1 MTFDQVAAFAIVA
14 VMMALFVWDRL
25 RYDLVAMLA
34 LFASV
39 MVGIVPSEH
48 AFSGFSDDIVI
59 IIAAALVVS
68 AAVAKSGVAEIALR
82 PLTPYLKTI
91 RTQVFVLVL
100 AVTVLSTFIK
110 NVGALAILMPVAAQ
124 MAKRSGTSLS
134 QLLMPLAFG
143 SLLGGLIT
151 LIGTSPNLI
160 VARVRQELGGEPFRM
175 FEYAPVG
182 ICLAALGLVWITLTC
197 AWLPK
202 RRGAGALNTAIDI
215 EDYVVEARVPA
226 SSPVVGQAP
235 HEVEALAE
243 GEAKVTSV
251 VRDDTRNLEPHPN
264 LKIEPDDVLLIK
276 GDPEDLERTIAR
288 GRLDLQGQEAETEPN
303 EDKDEPSEQAET
315 LAAVGTQAPNGEDS
329 ERDEHIPDEKDDEP
343 DEKDK
348 EDEDD
353 QNDEDNVGVVEGVV
367 TTDSMLVYST
377 PREMN
382 LRSRFGLN
390 LIAISRSGENLTERL
405 RSVRLRAG
413 DVLVLQGRF
422 DRLPD
427 VLKVLG
433 ILPLAERDVGLGR
446 SRKLWLPLL
455 VVAVAMGAVA
465 FELLPVAVAFFGAAL
480 VILLAKSLSLREV
493 YETVEWPIIVLIGAL
508 IPVSEA
514 IRTTGASDL
523 VAGWLSS
530 VTGTMPALGAL
541 AMIMVAAMLVTPF
554 LNNSATALMMA
565 PIAASLAGK
574 LGLNVDPFLMA
585 VAVGAACDF
594 LTPFGHQC
602 NTLVM
607 GPGGYR
613 FGDYWKFGL
622 PLSVLVVLAGV
633 PLVAWIWKLGP
644 A

>member
-622 PLSVLVVLAGV
+622 PLSVLVVLTGV

>member
-343 DEKDK
+343 DEKDE

>member
-1 MTFDQVAAFAIVA
+1 MTFDQGAAFAIVV
-14 VMMALFVWDRL
+14 VMMVLFVWDRL

-34 LFASV
+34 LFAAV
-39 MVGIVPSEH
+39 MAGIVPADQ

-59 IIAAALVVS
+59 IVASALVVS
-68 AAVAKSGVAEIALR
+68 AAVAKSGIAEVALR
-82 PLTPYLKTI
+82 PLGPYLNSLHA
-91 RTQVFVLVL
+91 QVFVLVL
-100 AVTVLSTFIK
+100 AVTLLSTFIK
-110 NVGALAILMPVAAQ
+110 NVGALAILIPVAFQ
-124 MAKRSGTSLS
+124 MAKRTGTSPS

-160 VARVRQELGGEPFRM
+160 VARVREELGGEPFRM

-182 ICLAALGLVWITLTC
+182 LGLAAVGLVYITIACGT
-197 AWLPK
+197 LPK

-215 EDYVVEARVPA
+215 EDYVVEARVSS

-243 GEAKVTSV
+243 GDAKVTRV
-251 VRDDTRNLEPHPN
+251 VRDENRAVKPHPN
-264 LKIEPDDVLLIK
+264 VKLKEGDVLMIQ

-288 GRLDLQGQEAETEPN
+288 GGLDLPGQEGDVKLDT
-303 EDKDEPSEQAET
+303 
-315 LAAVGTQAPNGEDS
+315 
-329 ERDEHIPDEKDDEP
+329 
-343 DEKDK
+343 
-348 EDEDD
+348 
-353 QNDEDNVGVVEGVV
+353 DEDNVGVIEGVI
-367 TTDSMLVYST
+367 TGDSALVRMT
-377 PREMN
+377 PAEVH

-390 LIAISRSGENLTERL
+390 LIAISRSGEHMIERL
-405 RSVRLRAG
+405 RSVRFRAG
-413 DVLVLQGRF
+413 DVVVLQGRL

-427 VLKVLG
+427 ALKALA

-446 SRKLWLPLL
+446 ARQRWVPIL
-455 VVAVAMGAVA
+455 VLAAAMGAVA
-465 FELLPVAVAFFGAAL
+465 FKLLPVAIAFFGAAL
-480 VILLAKSLSLREV
+480 LLLLVKSLSLREV
-493 YETVEWPIIVLIGAL
+493 YETVEWPIIILLGAL

-514 IRTTGASDL
+514 VRTTGASDL
-523 VAGWLSS
+523 VAGWLSGVANALPS
-530 VTGTMPALGAL
+530 LGAL
-541 AMIMVAAMLVTPF
+541 ALILVAAMAVTPF
-554 LNNSATALMMA
+554 LNNAATVLMMA

-594 LTPFGHQC
+594 LSPFGHQC

-613 FGDYWKFGL
+613 FTDYWRFGL
-622 PLSVLVVLAGV
+622 PLSILVVLAGV
-633 PLVAWIWKLGP
+633 PLIAWVWELRP

>member
-343 DEKDK
+343 NEKDK

-622 PLSVLVVLAGV
+622 PLSVLVVLTGV

>member
-1 MTFDQVAAFAIVA
+1 
-14 VMMALFVWDRL
+14 
-25 RYDLVAMLA
+25 
-34 LFASV
+34 
-39 MVGIVPSEH
+39 
-48 AFSGFSDDIVI
+48 
-59 IIAAALVVS
+59 
-68 AAVAKSGVAEIALR
+68 
-82 PLTPYLKTI
+82 
-91 RTQVFVLVL
+91 VLVL

-160 VARVRQELGGEPFRM
+160 VARVRGELGGEPFRM

-182 ICLAALGLVWITLTC
+182 VCLAALGLVWITLTC
-197 AWLPK
+197 TWLPK

-226 SSPVVGQAP
+226 SSPIVGQAP

-288 GRLDLQGQEAETEPN
+288 GRLDLQGQEAEPDPN
-303 EDKDEPSEQAET
+303 EGKGEGREQGDSS
-315 LAAVGTQAPNGEDS
+315 AAMEKHAPN
-329 ERDEHIPDEKDDEP
+329 DEHNEGDPHKQGTTDDDPDRKDDDEKDD
-343 DEKDK
+343 DEK
-348 EDEDD
+348 DD
-353 QNDEDNVGVVEGVV
+353 QNDEDQVGVVEGVV
-367 TTDSMLVYST
+367 TTDSVLVYST
-377 PREMN
+377 ARETN
-382 LRSRFGLN
+382 LRGRFGLN

-427 VLKVLG
+427 ALKTLG

-446 SRKLWLPLL
+446 SRKLWVPFL
-455 VVAVAMGAVA
+455 VVTVAMGAVA

-523 VAGWLSS
+523 VAGWLST
-530 VTGTMPALGAL
+530 VTGTLPAIGAL
-541 AMIMVAAMLVTPF
+541 ATIMLAAMLVTPF

-633 PLVAWIWKLGP
+633 PLIAWIWKLSP